1 MFRISLLFS
10 LILLVNLN
18 SNAQCYLNSNKS
30 SGIKLSTTGSPKL
43 DKILSDEGKILS
55 EMFSI
60 EVELYAYDDQDKPNA
75 YANKACNTLN
85 CDGSVRLG
93 KRLLLDELVNSNGY
107 VSIVG
112 IMAHEFAHILQ
123 FTLKHSFTSKLSELQ
138 ADFLAGWYL
147 GKTKEL
153 KIEELE
159 PFARSLYEKGDF
171 EFWSTDHHGTPAE
184 RAEMMIQGFQYS
196 NLNLEE
202 AYYRSLELLVGPSAN
217 TNKSNNNDTERRDPP
232 SNIPDGNKKA
242 ETKITIEPFINYE
255 AALNNSKFA
264 RNPEIERSVM
274 LAISLYATERNDEC
288 ISILT
293 ELIKKYPQYSVAYYN
308 RALAWKY
315 KGDQTQVQIDLK
327 TAENLGLKVES
338 KLKN

>member
-1 MFRISLLFS
+1 MFRISIFSSLMLF
-10 LILLVNLN
+10 VNL
-18 SNAQCYLNSNKS
+18 SINAQCYLNSNIS
-30 SGIKLSTTGSPKL
+30 SGKKLSTTGAPRL
-43 DKILSDEGKILS
+43 DKILSNEGKTLNDL
-55 EMFSI
+55 FLI

-75 YANKACNTLN
+75 YAIKECNTLN

-93 KRLLLDELVNSNGY
+93 KSLLLNEIVNANGY
-107 VSIVG
+107 VSVVG

-123 FTLKHSFTSKLSELQ
+123 FKLKHSFVGKQSELQ

-153 KIEELE
+153 SFEELE
-159 PFARSLYEKGDF
+159 PFARSLFEKGDF

-184 RAEMMIQGFQYS
+184 RAEMMIQGFKYS
-196 NLNLEE
+196 NLKLEE
-202 AYYRSLELLVGPSAN
+202 AYYKSLELLIGPLDIN
-217 TNKSNNNDTERRDPP
+217 VNEKKNLPTDNPGRNKE
-232 SNIPDGNKKA
+232 IEA
-242 ETKITIEPFINYE
+242 KIVTEPFITYE
-255 AALNNSKFA
+255 AALNNSKFLKI
-264 RNPEIERSVM
+264 PEIEKTIM
-274 LAISLYATERNDEC
+274 QAISLYATERNDEC

-315 KGDQTQVQIDLK
+315 KGDQAQFQIDLK

-338 KLKN
+338 KLKNL

>member
-1 MFRISLLFS
+1 MLRISIFS
-10 LILLVNLN
+10 TLILFVNL
-18 SNAQCYLNSNKS
+18 STNAQCYLNSNKS
-30 SGIKLSTTGSPKL
+30 SGVKLSSTGAPKL
-43 DKILSDEGKILS
+43 DKILSDEGKKLN
-55 EMFSI
+55 ELFLI
-60 EVELYAYDDQDKPNA
+60 EVELYAYDDQNKPNA
-75 YANKACNTLN
+75 YALKACNTLN

-93 KRLLLDELVNSNGY
+93 KTLLLNEIVNSNGY
-107 VSIVG
+107 VSVLG

-123 FTLKHSFTSKLSELQ
+123 FKLNHSFAGKQSELQ

-153 KIEELE
+153 NFDDLE
-159 PFARSLYEKGDF
+159 PFARSLFEKGDF

-184 RAEMMIQGFQYS
+184 RADMMIQGFQNS
-196 NLNLEE
+196 NFNLEE
-202 AYYRSLELLVGPSAN
+202 AYYKSLELLIGPSAN
-217 TNKSNNNDTERRDPP
+217 NKLNKNDSERRNLP
-232 SNIPDGNKKA
+232 SDIPDGNKKV
-242 ETKITIEPFINYE
+242 ENKIITEPFINYE
-255 AALNNSKFA
+255 AASNNAKLIKI
-264 RNPEIERSVM
+264 PEIEKSIM

-338 KLKN
+338 RLKN